1 MYKLIQATYKEF
13 LLLKRDFGGLIILF
27 VMPLI
32 LVVAVTLI
40 QNSTF
45 QQINEA
51 KIPVLF
57 VDNDGGELSKSIV
70 ANLEKNGALELIT
83 KLDNQ
88 LVNEETAKELV
99 LEGAY
104 QMALILPKDLSQN
117 LAQKVNQNVSK
128 IMIEFGLE
136 EQEEKTNLAT
146 SFEKQEI
153 KIIFDPAT
161 QLSFKNGVRN
171 AIDKMISKI
180 ETESIYSAFQ
190 KAIGAEDGF
199 FDAEEMIVITEV
211 NPVEEVKEI
220 KPNAV
225 QHNVPAWTL
234 FAIFFIILPLSIT
247 IVKEKNQGTFVRLK
261 SFPTSPAT
269 LLGGK
274 IIVYLAISL
283 LQFTAILLVGLFLFP
298 YIGLP
303 SLNVSGS
310 YFLLYLMALFIGLA
324 AIGFGILIGTIAST
338 TEQAAPF
345 GATSVVILAAI
356 GGVWVPTFL
365 MPETMQVF
373 AKLTPMNWGL
383 SGFYDII
390 LRNGSLLDILPE
402 ISYLTLFFIILT
414 AIAIRYDK
422 KKNEV

>member
-1 MYKLIQATYKEF
+1 MYKLLQATYKEF

-45 QQINEA
+45 QQINET
-51 KIPVLF
+51 KIPVLL
-57 VDNDGGELSKSIV
+57 VDNDGGELSKSI
-70 ANLEKNGALELIT
+70 ATNLEKNGALELLT
-83 KLDNQ
+83 KIDGQ
-88 LVNEETAKELV
+88 LLNEKKAKELV
-99 LEGAY
+99 LEGLY
-104 QMALILPKDLSQN
+104 QMALVLPKDLSFN

-128 IMIEFGLE
+128 IMTEFGLD
-136 EQEEKTNLAT
+136 EQEEKQDTTLL
-146 SFEKQEI
+146 FEKQKI

-161 QLSFKNGVRN
+161 QLAYKNGVRSS
-171 AIDKMISKI
+171 IDKMISKI
-180 ETESIYSAFQ
+180 ETAAIYTAFQ
-190 KAIGAEDGF
+190 EAIGAEDDF
-199 FDAEEMIVITEV
+199 FNVEEMIVISEV
-211 NPVEEVKEI
+211 NPMGELKEVK
-220 KPNAV
+220 PDAV

-261 SFPTSPAT
+261 SFPTRPST

-303 SLNVSGS
+303 AFNVSGS
-310 YFLLYLMALFIGLA
+310 YLLLYLMALFIGLA
-324 AIGFGILIGTIAST
+324 AIGFGILIGTVAST

-383 SGFYDII
+383 SGFYDVI

-402 ISYLTLFFIILT
+402 LSYLTLFFIILT

-422 KKNEV
+422 KKNEI